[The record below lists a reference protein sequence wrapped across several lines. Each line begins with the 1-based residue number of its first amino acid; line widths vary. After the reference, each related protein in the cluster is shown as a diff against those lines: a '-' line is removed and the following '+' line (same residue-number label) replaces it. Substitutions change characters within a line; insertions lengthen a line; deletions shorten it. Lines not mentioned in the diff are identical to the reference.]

1 MKKEY
6 AGGAFFLVLAGILTA
21 DSSNMIPSILLFT
34 IGLSIM
40 GAVVCAPR
48 KC

>member
-6 AGGAFFLVLAGILTA
+6 AGGAFFLILAGIMAA
-21 DSSNMIPSILLFT
+21 DSSNMIPSILLLA

-40 GAVVCAPR
+40 GAVVCVPQ